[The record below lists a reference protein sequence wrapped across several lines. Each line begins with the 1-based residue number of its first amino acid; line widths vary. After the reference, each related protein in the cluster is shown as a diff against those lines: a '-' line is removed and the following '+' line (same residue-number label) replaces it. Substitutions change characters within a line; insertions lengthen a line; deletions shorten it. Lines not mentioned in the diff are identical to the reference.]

1 MLACVPNGKWICGT
15 VEWRNELEL
24 EKEETNEL
32 SCATCG
38 WLCKH
43 SPGNRQTYTGHKMP
57 QIPGCSLGNCD
68 APRKREDAAVAAAT
82 DDALL
87 C

>member
-1 MLACVPNGKWICGT
+1 MDLWNCGMA
-15 VEWRNELEL
+15 ERAGAAAAAAKEL
-24 EKEETNEL
+24 EKVETNEL

-68 APRKREDAAVAAAT
+68 APRKREDDAAT
-82 DDALL
+82 DDASLG
-87 C
+87 